1 LRRTGGDGEREIMKI
16 TQAATAI
23 LLLLFTI
30 LFFVLF
36 SVEKVYPQSA
46 AGSKTG
52 TQSSASQAGTA
63 ASQAGKLASGTDRL
77 KLALSDP
84 GYPVTA
90 GDSYILTYI
99 SNLGAMTHL
108 ISIDN
113 SYKVRVSNL
122 GVVSAR
128 GKTYYEFKE
137 QVEKLLTQNFPF
149 GNPQLVLN
157 EPALFKVYVS
167 GEVTRSGNVEVWGLS
182 RITDVIDLAGPLPVL
197 PAEIDTSALS
207 SSSSSGLSYYDLAAS
222 GLYSDGLASGGL
234 TAGSLT
240 SPSAAAGSGTAASD
254 GTLPLLTPHSSVRHI
269 TVASKDGGRKQY
281 DLFKWERE
289 GDISQNPYVRP
300 GDTVIIRRKA
310 RRVSISGAVERAG
323 AYELLEGENLNAL
336 ISRYGGGLE
345 ILADKANIQITRID
359 GSSDINGDKIF
370 PAAEY
375 PGEDCELRDYDDV
388 FIPFLSAR
396 PLVFYIE
403 GAVKANRT
411 DESQITGEKENVS
424 TRFPVAFTAGDTYN
438 SLVLKNRSWFS
449 DVSDVRNSY
458 IIRRGERISIDIARI
473 IFDRDYN
480 QEIPIEKEDTLMIP
494 FKQFFVTVAG
504 AVPLP
509 GRYPFIPDRTWDYY
523 VGLAG
528 GFTEKNSFD
537 AVKIETY
544 DKVKLKKTDFILP
557 ETRITAKTNS
567 FLYYFNQYAPIVT
580 TLLSVATTS
589 ISLWAILRN

>member
-1 LRRTGGDGEREIMKI
+1 MKNRERLLRRTGGDGEREIMKI

-207 SSSSSGLSYYDLAAS
+207 SSSSSGLSYYDL
-222 GLYSDGLASGGL
+222 
-234 TAGSLT
+234 
-240 SPSAAAGSGTAASD
+240 AASD